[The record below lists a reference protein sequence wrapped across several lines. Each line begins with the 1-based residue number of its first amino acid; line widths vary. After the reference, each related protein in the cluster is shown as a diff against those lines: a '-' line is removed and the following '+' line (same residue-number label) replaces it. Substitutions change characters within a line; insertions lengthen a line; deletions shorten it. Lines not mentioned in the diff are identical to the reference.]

1 MGKQRNSKLV
11 GTLGNVIFYNFR
23 GDYCMRTKPVSVQ
36 RTEASINSGFNFGR
50 ASKISAQIRKAIVSI
65 NPAKSDMKVL
75 YRLTAAMN
83 KFISWKEKKEAAS
96 IKMPDKLPFIHGFQ
110 FNDQSDLSSI
120 TSIKPNVN
128 NFVPGHAEIN
138 FLPFVPSQN
147 LQAPANSKSINL
159 KIILLR
165 VSLRSAET
173 DILGKNEI
181 EIPNSSESFQ
191 PPIINM
197 ETSAKPGDLMMLIVA
212 VQYMVN
218 KNGVIGLMT
227 DKKKMP
233 CGIGWVGI
241 F

>member
-128 NFVPGHAEIN
+128 SFVPGLAEIN

-147 LQAPANSKSINL
+147 LQAQANTKSITL
-159 KIILLR
+159 KMILLG
-165 VSLRSAET
+165 VSLDNAET
-173 DILGKNEI
+173 NVLGKSEM
-181 EIPNSSESFQ
+181 EIPFSNESFH
-191 PPIINM
+191 PPIINLAAP
-197 ETSAKPGDLMMLIVA
+197 AKPGYLMMLIVA
-212 VQYMVN
+212 VQYKTN
-218 KNGVIGLMT
+218 KNGMIGLVT

-233 CGIGWVGI
+233 CGVVWVELV
-241 F
+241 